1 MCAKILDIEYY
12 IPEGV
17 LTNSHLEEK
26 FSEYSAQQIEK
37 KVGIKQRHIVSEDE
51 TALDIACNA
60 AKKILQN
67 YDKNLIDFVLL
78 CTQSPDYYLPTS
90 ACILQD
96 RLGLKTDIG
105 ALDFN
110 LGCSG
115 FIYGLGL
122 SKGLINSGI
131 ATNILLIT
139 SETYSKYIHP
149 KDRSSLSIFGDGAA
163 AIIITKSE
171 KEKIFNF
178 VLGTDG
184 KGYKNLIVPNG
195 GMRCRYQENAEEKV
209 DQSGSIRTDNNLF
222 MDGPEIFNFTIKK
235 VPAVVSNVLEK
246 NNLNLNN
253 IDFVIF
259 HQANSYILEHLRKKI
274 KIPKEKFY
282 INLENTGNTVSATIP
297 IALKDCLDKKL
308 INKGELIL
316 LIGFG
321 VGYSWGGTIIEI

>member
-60 AKKILQN
+60 CKKILQN

-105 ALDFN
+105 AMDFN

-122 SKGLINSGI
+122 AKGLINSGI

-149 KDRSSLSIFGDGAA
+149 KDRSNLSIFGDGAA

-235 VPAVVSNVLEK
+235 VPTVVSNVLEK

-259 HQANSYILEHLRKKI
+259 HQANSYILEYLRKKI

>member
-12 IPEGV
+12 LPKGV
-17 LTNSHLEEK
+17 LTNSHLEKK
-26 FSEYSAQQIEK
+26 FSDYSAQQIEK

-51 TALDIACNA
+51 TALDLACNA
-60 AKKILQN
+60 GKKILQN

-96 RLGLKTDIG
+96 RLGLRTDIG

-115 FIYGLGL
+115 FIYGLSL

-139 SETYSKYIHP
+139 SETYSKHIHT

-171 KEKIFNF
+171 KEQLFDF

-222 MDGPEIFNFTIKK
+222 MNGPEIFNFTIKK

-316 LIGFG
+316 LVGFG

>member
-51 TALDIACNA
+51 TALDIAYNA
-60 AKKILQN
+60 GKKILQN

-96 RLGLKTDIG
+96 RLGLQTDIG
-105 ALDFN
+105 AMDFN

-122 SKGLINSGI
+122 AKGLINSGI

-139 SETYSKYIHP
+139 SETYSKHIHP
-149 KDRSSLSIFGDGAA
+149 QDRSNLSIFGDGAA

-184 KGYKNLIVPNG
+184 KGYNNLIVPNG

-235 VPAVVSNVLEK
+235 VPTVVSNVLEK

-259 HQANSYILEHLRKKI
+259 HQANSYILEYLRKKI

>member
-12 IPEGV
+12 LPKGV
-17 LTNSHLEEK
+17 LTNSHLEKK
-26 FSEYSAQQIEK
+26 FSDYSAQQIEK

-51 TALDIACNA
+51 TALDLACNA
-60 AKKILQN
+60 GKKILQN

-96 RLGLKTDIG
+96 RLGLRTDIG

-115 FIYGLGL
+115 FIYGLSL

-139 SETYSKYIHP
+139 SETYSKHIHT

-171 KEKIFNF
+171 KEQLFDF

-222 MDGPEIFNFTIKK
+222 MNGPEIFNFTIKK

-297 IALKDCLDKKL
+297 IGLKDCLDKKL

-316 LIGFG
+316 LVGFG

>member
-17 LTNSHLEEK
+17 LTNNHLEEK

-37 KVGIKQRHIVSEDE
+37 KVGIKQRHIVSQDE
-51 TALDIACNA
+51 TALDLACNA
-60 AKKILQN
+60 GKKILQN

-122 SKGLINSGI
+122 AKGIINSGI

-139 SETYSKYIHP
+139 SETYSKHIHP
-149 KDRSSLSIFGDGAA
+149 KDRSNLSIFGDGAA

-195 GMRCRYQENAEEKV
+195 GMRCRYQENAEKKV
-209 DQSGSIRTDNNLF
+209 DQSGSIKTDNNLF

-282 INLENTGNTVSATIP
+282 INIENTGNTVSATIP
-297 IALKDCLDKKL
+297 IGLKDCLDKKL

-316 LIGFG
+316 LVGFG

>member
-17 LTNSHLEEK
+17 LANSDLEER

-37 KVGIKQRHIVSEDE
+37 KVGVKERHIVSENE
-51 TALDIACNA
+51 TALDLAYNA
-60 AKKILQN
+60 GKKILQN
-67 YDKNLIDFVLL
+67 YDKNLIDFLML

-90 ACILQD
+90 ACILHD
-96 RLGLKTDIG
+96 RLGLQTDIG
-105 ALDFN
+105 AMDFN

-122 SKGLINSGI
+122 AKGLINSGI

-139 SETYSKYIHP
+139 SETYSKHIHP
-149 KDRSSLSIFGDGAA
+149 KDRSNLSIFGDGAA

-184 KGYKNLIVPNG
+184 KGYNNLIVPNG
-195 GMRCRYQENAEEKV
+195 GMRCRYQQNAEEKV

-222 MDGPEIFNFTIKK
+222 MNGPEIFNFTIKK

>member
-51 TALDIACNA
+51 TALDLACNA
-60 AKKILQN
+60 GKKILQN

-78 CTQSPDYYLPTS
+78 CTQSPDYYLPSS
-90 ACILQD
+90 ACILQEH
-96 RLGLKTDIG
+96 LGLKTDIG

-131 ATNILLIT
+131 AINILLIT

-149 KDRSSLSIFGDGAA
+149 KDRSNLSIFGDGAA

-209 DQSGSIRTDNNLF
+209 DQSGSVRTDNNLF

-246 NNLNLNN
+246 NNLDLNN

-297 IALKDCLDKKL
+297 IALKNCLDKKL

-316 LIGFG
+316 LVGFG

>member
-60 AKKILQN
+60 GKKILQN

-78 CTQSPDYYLPTS
+78 CTQSADYYLPTS

-149 KDRSSLSIFGDGAA
+149 KDRSNLSIFGDGAA

-222 MDGPEIFNFTIKK
+222 MNGPEIFNFTIKK

>member
-78 CTQSPDYYLPTS
+78 CTQSADYYLPTS

-149 KDRSSLSIFGDGAA
+149 KDRSNLSIFGDGAA

-171 KEKIFNF
+171 KEKIFDF

-316 LIGFG
+316 LVGFG

>member
-12 IPEGV
+12 IPKGV

-51 TALDIACNA
+51 TALDLACNA
-60 AKKILQN
+60 GKKILQN
-67 YDKNLIDFVLL
+67 YDKNLIDFLML

-96 RLGLKTDIG
+96 RLGLQTDIG
-105 ALDFN
+105 AMDFN

-149 KDRSSLSIFGDGAA
+149 KDRSNLSIFGDGAA

-235 VPAVVSNVLEK
+235 VPTVVSNVLEK

-259 HQANSYILEHLRKKI
+259 HQANSYILEYLRKKI